1 VLALRYIK
9 LRRDAGHDAP
19 WLDQLPA
26 STVELVAS
34 DGGLLAFLEHAHGS
48 QMIKCLSTSLI
59 SFPALC
65 CFDICRLCEVDGV
78 EITKESAS
86 NALDVLQSCGLTE
99 AFFFPSI
106 PGRQVCAV
114 HSKEVTRGLRDRYCI
129 AEQKD
134 LQFARGCLVA
144 SWHIAFETD
153 SQRLRRLLD
162 SLSHM
167 PPSTR
172 MNDVRSLLDSEDAV
186 ILETDFRYGCCT
198 LSHRCAHISPGLTGV
213 VPVF

>member
-1 VLALRYIK
+1 MLASRAAEIGLKLSSEEREVITAKRGASSPQFLVLALRYIK

-134 LQFARGCLVA
+134 LQL
-144 SWHIAFETD
+144 
-153 SQRLRRLLD
+153 
-162 SLSHM
+162 
-167 PPSTR
+167 
-172 MNDVRSLLDSEDAV
+172 
-186 ILETDFRYGCCT
+186 
-198 LSHRCAHISPGLTGV
+198 AHINAVAFSTHALLVNLHTS
-213 VPVF
+213 